1 MIGRP
6 DTTRRPV
13 AVYIGSSADLTPALF
28 YPEYDWVFITSD
40 GTGYWSCHYRLE
52 TMEGFVTALNEQLP
66 AGARVTCDGK
76 IITCHR
82 IDTSR
87 IATIFYATKFPEIS
101 ERCRAAIFDAR
112 VLWMNG
118 HVPDVSALRSLCP
131 RLTDC
136 FVNGGTWES
145 SLRDLRLVETP
156 NYDVYV
162 PGIVYLF
169 APSAQYHDF
178 RARAKRS
185 GWDYDS
191 EDDEGDEQTS

>member
-1 MIGRP
+1 MDDPIRLVDQSPCISAAPTISPQHFSTPSTTGYLSPPKAQAIGR
-6 DTTRRPV
+6 
-13 AVYIGSSADLTPALF
+13 
-28 YPEYDWVFITSD
+28 
-40 GTGYWSCHYRLE
+40 RLE

-101 ERCRAAIFDAR
+101 ERCRTAIVDAR